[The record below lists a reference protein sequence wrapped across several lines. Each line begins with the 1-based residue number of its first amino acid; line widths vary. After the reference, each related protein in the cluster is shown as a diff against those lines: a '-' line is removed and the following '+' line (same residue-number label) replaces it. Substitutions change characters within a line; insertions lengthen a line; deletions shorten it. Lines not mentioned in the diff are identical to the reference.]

1 MEKKQEVF
9 IIGAGRLGKGFIG
22 EVFEAANWQVT
33 FLDKDPQVVAALNQ
47 GPYQVEISTTEEIY
61 TREVTNYQTFLT
73 DDSHPESDSFLTADV
88 VMVPV
93 YPEDLPEVFS
103 YLLADFQLMRQQ
115 AAEKKLD
122 IILLTNQTYLVPKMY
137 QYLKDQVDA
146 AFYTWIEDHLFIK
159 DAIIRRS
166 TDGASAA
173 ARKLFSMA
181 AASLLIETPLHVDLA
196 AVNWMEP
203 TKNVPLLKEIKIYTL
218 NGPHAATAFIGHYTG
233 YSDIPSTEAD
243 QENLHFIQEVAK
255 EINQACIKEYN
266 LTQEELTRLSAI
278 PKLKGEVPDSIRRVA
293 FDPIRKLS
301 LKDRL
306 CGPILLCEKHQ
317 LPHSALDKA
326 VALGFKYEDEED
338 SNSLELQKL
347 IADLGIAQAVEEVT
361 GLDPQLVANIVKE
374 YEKL

>member
-22 EVFEAANWQVT
+22 EVFEAANWRVT

-115 AAEKKLD
+115 AADKKLD

-146 AFYTWIEDHLFIK
+146 AFYTWIEDHIFIK

-166 TDGASAA
+166 TDGTSAS

-181 AASLLIETPLHVDLA
+181 AASLLIETPLHADLA

-203 TKNVPLLKEIKIYTL
+203 AENVPLLKEIKIYTL

-233 YSDIPSTEAD
+233 YSDIPSTKAD
-243 QENLHFIQEVAK
+243 QENLRFIQEVAE

-326 VALGFKYEDEED
+326 VALGFKYKDEED
-338 SNSLELQKL
+338 SSSLELQKL
-347 IADLGIAQAVEEVT
+347 IADSGIAQAVEEIT